1 MVRTWRLDEAG
12 GPFRAPVRG
21 NPAQAAVAWIVGG
34 FAMIGAV
41 VLGSVLAL
49 VFAATLAF
57 VLVVAAATLTFMAVA
72 WRIRRLPGAQKGPL
86 DSGPVIEARKVG
98 HSWVAY
104 GWDQPS

>member
-1 MVRTWRLDEAG
+1 MVRALRLDEG
-12 GPFRAPVRG
+12 DGFLRSPVRG
-21 NPAQAAVAWIVGG
+21 HPAQVALAWVIGG
-34 FAMIGAV
+34 LATLGAV

-57 VLVVAAATLTFMAVA
+57 VMVIAAAVLTFTAVA
-72 WRIRRLPGAQKGPL
+72 WRIRRPLPVKA
-86 DSGPVIEARKVG
+86 GPVIEARKVG

>member
-1 MVRTWRLDEAG
+1 MMVREWRLGETDG
-12 GPFRAPVRG
+12 IFRAPVRG
-21 NPAQAAVAWIVGG
+21 NPAQVAFAWLVGG
-34 FAMIGAV
+34 FATLGAV

-57 VLVVAAATLTFMAVA
+57 VLVVTAAALTFMAVA
-72 WRIRRLPGAQKGPL
+72 WRIRQPRAVET
-86 DSGPVIEARKVG
+86 GPVIEARKVG